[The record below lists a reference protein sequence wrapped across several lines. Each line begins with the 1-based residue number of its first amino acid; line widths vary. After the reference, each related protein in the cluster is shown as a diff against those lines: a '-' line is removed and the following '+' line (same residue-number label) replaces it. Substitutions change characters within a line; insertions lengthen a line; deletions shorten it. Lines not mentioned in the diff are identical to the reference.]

1 VKRKVTRRS
10 LVRLAGRWAQMSPY
24 MRAKAIEAEAG
35 LAAFSQM
42 LRVYSWGARPEPV
55 RVSVPRSLRHVF
67 GRWLDT

>member
-1 VKRKVTRRS
+1 
-10 LVRLAGRWAQMSPY
+10 MSPY